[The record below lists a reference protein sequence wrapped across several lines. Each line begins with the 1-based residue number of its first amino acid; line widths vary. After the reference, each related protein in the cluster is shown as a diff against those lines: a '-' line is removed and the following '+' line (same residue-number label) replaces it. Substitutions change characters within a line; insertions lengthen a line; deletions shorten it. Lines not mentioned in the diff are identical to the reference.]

1 MGCGKTL
8 KTEGPAAMAARP
20 FGLYFYYSGLGEI
33 VGQDFGKQCAVQFP
47 FGNDES
53 VFGRLDF
60 GASIID
66 GVDLDVIH

>member
-1 MGCGKTL
+1 MG
-8 KTEGPAAMAARP
+8 ARP
-20 FGLYFYYSGLGEI
+20 LRKVHTSDFYYSGLGEI